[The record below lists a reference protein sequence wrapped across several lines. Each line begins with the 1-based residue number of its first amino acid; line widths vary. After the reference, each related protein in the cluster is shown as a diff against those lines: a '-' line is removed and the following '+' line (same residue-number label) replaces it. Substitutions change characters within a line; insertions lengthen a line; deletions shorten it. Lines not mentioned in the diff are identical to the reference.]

1 MVPASTNNDDNEQT
15 NNIDSNSIH
24 INRFEV
30 PEAVERGHSA
40 TLYCDYQLESHEEL
54 YAIKFYKNNIEFFR
68 YVPKELTPKQ
78 SYKLLGIYVNVSH
91 SFHLTIKKQFYSF
104 RSSSLSFLFCM
115 SILFFGFGVW
125 T

>member
-91 SFHLTIKKQFYSF
+91 SFHS
-104 RSSSLSFLFCM
+104 
-115 SILFFGFGVW
+115 
-125 T
+125 